1 MVSAARRTFA
11 AREDLLN
18 RISELA
24 KERGYTIYDMVNEA
38 LEFAIKAYEEGSSPP
53 KALEAL
59 EELRTMKRLGLVP
72 CLERLWLEMVN
83 IAFEKSREETLRL
96 WLEAGEWL
104 AKLYESSHREDP
116 LGKLLDDLRRFT
128 WRAEVEVER
137 REGRTS
143 IRVAGPALTE
153 AHATLFAALLEGA
166 FNALGYEVASKEI
179 GEGFVLLRAVRRS

>member
-1 MVSAARRTFA
+1 MVSVGRRTFA

-38 LEFAIKAYEEGSSPP
+38 LEFAIRAYEEGSSPP

-59 EELRTMKRLGLVP
+59 EELRTMKRLGFVP
-72 CLERLWLEMVN
+72 CLERLWLEMIE
-83 IAFEKSREETLRL
+83 IAFDKSREEALRL
-96 WLEAGEWL
+96 WLEAGGWL

-137 REGRTS
+137 REDRAS
-143 IRVAGPALTE
+143 IRATGPMLTE
-153 AHATLFAALLEGA
+153 AHAMLFAALVEGA
-166 FNALGYEVASKEI
+166 FKALGYEVASKEI
-179 GEGFVLLRAVRRS
+179 RRGFAFLRATRRS